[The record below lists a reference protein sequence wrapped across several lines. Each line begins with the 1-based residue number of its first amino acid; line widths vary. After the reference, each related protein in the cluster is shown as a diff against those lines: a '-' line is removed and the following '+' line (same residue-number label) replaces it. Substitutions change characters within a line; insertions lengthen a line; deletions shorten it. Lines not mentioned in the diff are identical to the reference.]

1 MKMTK
6 AQARKRLFE
15 CMMKLSKLYDGN
27 LKTTFNVRHSKE
39 DVLIEYIIQ
48 QHVVK

>member
-15 CMMKLSKLYDGN
+15 CMMKLSKLYDAQMITASSFVEVTQKLDRMRN
-27 LKTTFNVRHSKE
+27 KIK
-39 DVLIEYIIQ
+39 
-48 QHVVK
+48 